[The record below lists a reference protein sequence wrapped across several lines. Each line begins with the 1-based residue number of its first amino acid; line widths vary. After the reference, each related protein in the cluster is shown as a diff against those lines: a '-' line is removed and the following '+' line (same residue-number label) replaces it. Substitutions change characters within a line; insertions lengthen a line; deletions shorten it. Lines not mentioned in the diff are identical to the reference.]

1 MRLDDVAMLTIK
13 RCQKIIDSL
22 RAVERL
28 RGERAVWERREAE
41 RYEKLVNVCLLLGMS
56 DTDEIDKE
64 AIEALASVL
73 NP

>member
-1 MRLDDVAMLTIK
+1 MLTIK

-56 DTDEIDKE
+56 DTEEID
-64 AIEALASVL
+64 ATATALLA
-73 NP
+73 

>member
-1 MRLDDVAMLTIK
+1 MLTIK

-56 DTDEIDKE
+56 DTDEIDEE
-64 AIEALASVL
+64 AIEALASGL